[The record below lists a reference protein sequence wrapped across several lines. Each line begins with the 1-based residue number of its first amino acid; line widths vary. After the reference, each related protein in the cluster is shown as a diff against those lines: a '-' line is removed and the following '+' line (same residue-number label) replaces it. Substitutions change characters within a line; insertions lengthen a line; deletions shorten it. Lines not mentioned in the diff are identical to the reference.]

1 MPKTGS
7 PGANRVTPNAVA
19 STTPATSHPRMNGGS
34 PSPRLLPPFVRV
46 FQSTGLT
53 PAASTRTRT
62 SVGSGSGLGTSTSSS
77 TSGPPS
83 RETCTARTEGVRPLE
98 SERLRSSQRRH
109 RLRDR
114 GVPGQDL
121 ERGPDGARRVQHRD
135 EHRGD
140 VVAGDL
146 AAPAQALGQVDVA
159 GAVVVR

>member
-1 MPKTGS
+1 MPKTAS
-7 PGANRVTPNAVA
+7 PGANRVTPKAVA
-19 STTPATSHPRMNGGS
+19 STTPATSHPRTNGGS

-53 PAASTRTRT
+53 PAACTRTST
-62 SVGSGSGLGTSTSSS
+62 SVGSGSGLGRSTTSS
-77 TSGPPS
+77 TSGPPR

-98 SERLRSSQRRH
+98 SERLKSQRRH

-114 GVPGQDL
+114 RVPGQDL

-140 VVAGDL
+140 VLAGDL
-146 AAPAQALGQVDVA
+146 AAPAQALG
-159 GAVVVR
+159 